1 MKNIN
6 KKFYK
11 KIQNCKAKQ
20 TFCKIYLSIC
30 KINFTF
36 EK

>member
-1 MKNIN
+1 MKKIN
-6 KKFYK
+6 KKNYTKFSK
-11 KIQNCKAKQ
+11 CKVKQ